1 MEGKANLLH
10 VVGATRS
17 PSCFSGLL
25 HRRQQKANKDADDGN
40 NNKQFDKRKP
50 ITPGGL
56 ERHEKLPW
64 LNGQNQS
71 ISMKM

>member
-1 MEGKANLLH
+1 MEGDAKLFDLIRASC
-10 VVGATRS
+10 S

-40 NNKQFDKRKP
+40 NNKQFDKRE
-50 ITPGGL
+50 TVTFGGL